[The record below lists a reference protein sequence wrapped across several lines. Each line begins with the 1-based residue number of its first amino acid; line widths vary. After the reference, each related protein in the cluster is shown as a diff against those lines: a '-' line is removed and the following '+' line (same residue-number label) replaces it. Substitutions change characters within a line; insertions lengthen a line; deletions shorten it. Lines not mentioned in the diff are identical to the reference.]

1 MVYRPFPV
9 VSHGAWTSGKAPLP
23 GARGKTKSAV
33 LWVVFY
39 LTELINL
46 PLRAGNGHRLGKV
59 RELVIEPEQDVNL
72 VRMVI
77 YRHDGNL
84 WQVPVRVLGLDLEG
98 MTVEARQAAPVPV
111 DGNSGHLL
119 LRRDVLDQQ
128 IIDVNGRKVVRVNDV
143 GLDLHRR
150 DGEWELRAQQVEIG
164 VAGAVRRLLQGLVPR
179 SWLASSSS
187 WVRPRSIP
195 WRTFDLVET
204 DPARRMKLQITYQA
218 LGRLHPADA
227 ADIMEELAPAEREA
241 VFGSLDSEVAADILG
256 EVSPKMQ
263 RSLIEGLESERAADI
278 IEEMEPDEA
287 ADVLA
292 ELPQEQSEKIL
303 QDMEADEREDVSDL
317 LEYPENTAGGRMT
330 TDFIALSETATA
342 AAATAA
348 LRAYE
353 GQVETVTTVF
363 LLNGEGQLTGMVP
376 ISRILLAAPV
386 SPLRSMAEDPITVER
401 DRGERDVAEIFN
413 KYNLLAL
420 PVVDDQRRL
429 LGVVTV
435 DDVIA
440 WLSER

>member
-1 MVYRPFPV
+1 M
-9 VSHGAWTSGKAPLP
+9 L
-23 GARGKTKSAV
+23 
-33 LWVVFY
+33 Y

-46 PLRAGNGHRLGKV
+46 PLRASDGHRLGRV

-72 VRMVI
+72 VRVVI

-84 WQVPVRVLGLDLEG
+84 WQLPVRMLGVDGEG
-98 MTVEARQAAPVPV
+98 MAVEALHAAPVPMQT
-111 DGNSGHLL
+111 NSGHLL

-143 GLDLHRR
+143 GLDLVRR
-150 DGEWELRAQQVEIG
+150 GGGLELRAQQVEVG
-164 VAGAVRRLLQGLVPR
+164 VAGALRRMLQGAVPR
-179 SWLASSSS
+179 GWLRRASD
-187 WVRPRSIP
+187 WIPPRVIP

-204 DPARRMKLQITYQA
+204 DPARRMRLQITYQA

-256 EVSPKMQ
+256 EVSPRMQ
-263 RSLIEGLESERAADI
+263 RSLLEGLETERAADI

-292 ELPQEQSEKIL
+292 ELPEEQSEKIL
-303 QDMEADEREDVSDL
+303 QDMQAEEREDVSDL
-317 LEYPENTAGGRMT
+317 LEYREDTAGGRMT
-330 TDFIALSETATA
+330 TDFIAVSEDASA
-342 AAATAA
+342 AAAVAA
-348 LRAYE
+348 LRAFE
-353 GQVETVTTVF
+353 GPVQNQTTVF
-363 LLNGEGQLTGMVP
+363 LLNRDLQLAGTVP
-376 ISRILLAAPV
+376 LSRILLATPE
-386 SPLRSMAEDPITVER
+386 SPLRPMAEDPISVDR
-401 DRGERDVAEIFN
+401 QRGEREVAEIFN

-420 PVVDDQRRL
+420 PVVDDQQRL

>member
-1 MVYRPFPV
+1 MF
-9 VSHGAWTSGKAPLP
+9 
-23 GARGKTKSAV
+23 
-33 LWVVFY
+33 F

-46 PLRAGNGHRLGKV
+46 PLRAADGHRMGRL
-59 RELVIEPEQDVNL
+59 RELVIEPEQDANL

-84 WQVPVRVLGLDLEG
+84 WQVPVRILGLDLEG
-98 MTVEARQAAPVPV
+98 MTAEPLHAAPVPMQT
-111 DGNSGHLL
+111 NSGHLL

-143 GLDLHRR
+143 GLELVRR
-150 DGEWELRAQQVEIG
+150 GGGLELRAQQVEVG
-164 VAGAVRRLLQGLVPR
+164 VAGALRRMLQGAVPR
-179 SWLASSSS
+179 PWLRAASD
-187 WVRPRSIP
+187 WLKPRVIP

-204 DPARRMKLQITYQA
+204 DPARRMRLQITYQA

-256 EVSPKMQ
+256 EVSPRTQ
-263 RSLIEGLESERAADI
+263 RSLMEGLETERAADI

-303 QDMEADEREDVSDL
+303 QDMEAQEREDVSDL
-317 LEYPENTAGGRMT
+317 LEYRENTAGGRMT
-330 TDFIALSETATA
+330 TEFIALDEAAPA
-342 AAATAA
+342 AAAVAA
-348 LRAYE
+348 LRAFE
-353 GQVETVTTVF
+353 GPVHNQTTVF
-363 LLNGEGQLTGMVP
+363 LLNREQQLMGMVP
-376 ISRILLAAPV
+376 LSRILLASPD
-386 SPLRSMAEDPITVER
+386 SPLRPMAEDPISVDR
-401 DRGERDVAEIFN
+401 DRGEREVAEVFN

-420 PVVDDQRRL
+420 PVVDEQQRI

-435 DDVIA
+435 DNVIA

>member
-1 MVYRPFPV
+1 
-9 VSHGAWTSGKAPLP
+9 
-23 GARGKTKSAV
+23 
-33 LWVVFY
+33 VFH

-46 PLRAGNGHRLGKV
+46 PVRGGDGHRHGRV
-59 RELVIEPEQDVNL
+59 RELVIEPEQDANL
-72 VRMVI
+72 VRQLI
-77 YRHDGNL
+77 YSHEGNL
-84 WQVPVRVLGLDLEG
+84 WQIPLRLLGLDLEG
-98 MTVEARQAAPVPV
+98 FTVDMRQVAPVPMQT
-111 DGNSGHLL
+111 NSGHLL

-143 GLDLHRR
+143 GLDTFPRE
-150 DGEWELRAQQVEIG
+150 GGVELRALQVEIG
-164 VAGAVRRLLQGLVPR
+164 ISGALRRLLQDVVPR
-179 SWLASSSS
+179 PWLRPAST
-187 WVRPRSIP
+187 WVPPRTIP

-204 DPARRMKLQITYQA
+204 DPARRMRLQITYQA

-263 RSLIEGLESERAADI
+263 RSLIEGLESEHAADI

-292 ELPQEQSEKIL
+292 ELPEEQSEQIL
-303 QDMEADEREDVSDL
+303 REMKAAEREDVADL

-330 TDFIALSETATA
+330 TDFLALNENATA
-342 AAATAA
+342 AAAVAA
-348 LRAYE
+348 ARSYQ
-353 GQVETVTTVF
+353 GQIETVTTVF
-363 LLNGEGQLTGMVP
+363 LLNGERQLVGMVP
-376 ISRILLAAPV
+376 ISRILLGTP
-386 SPLRSMAEDPITVER
+386 SSLLRDMAEEPISVER
-401 DRGERDVAEIFN
+401 DRQEKEVAELFN

-420 PVVDDQRRL
+420 PVVDEQKRM

-440 WLSER
+440 WLSEG